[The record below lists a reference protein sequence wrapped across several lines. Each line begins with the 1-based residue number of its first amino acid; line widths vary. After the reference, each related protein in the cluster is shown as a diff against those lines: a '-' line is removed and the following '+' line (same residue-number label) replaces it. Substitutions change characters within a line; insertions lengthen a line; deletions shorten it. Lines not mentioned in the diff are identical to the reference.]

1 MKVYSL
7 VLVLSALL
15 LTSCQ
20 RDELQG
26 GSISGEEVTVSI
38 SAVVP
43 GDGGA
48 VVKSDAEPGN
58 GDQVNRC
65 ILEVYLIDGDDAAL
79 YGSGEGRKPQSVF
92 RRLESDYRT
101 EVPVRA
107 VG

>member
-48 VVKSDAEPGN
+48 VVKSNDNPGN
-58 GDQVNRC
+58 GSEVNRC
-65 ILEVYLIDGDDAAL
+65 ILEV
-79 YGSGEGRKPQSVF
+79 
-92 RRLESDYRT
+92 
-101 EVPVRA
+101 EVPRQVFTAPGRWSRWRT
-107 VG
+107 